1 MTATARQS
9 QMMIRTAKSET
20 KKVAVSILL
29 LSHRD
34 TLLFPPTSYPYHEK
48 VDEVINQYE
57 FRYWIALQALDNP
70 VL

>member
-1 MTATARQS
+1 
-9 QMMIRTAKSET
+9 MIERFQRFVKRLVWKLGEGTEMSTVIANK
-20 KKVAVSILL
+20 
-29 LSHRD
+29 SHRD